1 MVCLKKR
8 ILLLIFAAILSL
20 SSCIRSA
27 DGSVGMTNGET
38 SVAVDTTVAAD
49 IEDQEYDGTDVPAE
63 SEKEKSEPR
72 LASFVGCGDNIIYFG
87 TYRDAASKSDGTR
100 KYNFKPIYKNVQ
112 DIISGAD
119 IAFINQ
125 ETACAQSFEPESY
138 PTFNSPVDLTYDIR
152 DVGFDIIG
160 MANNHMLDKG
170 ALGLRE
176 SFDNW
181 NALGLTVIGCYEE
194 KDDGSKYIT
203 YYEKNGI
210 KIAFVA
216 YTYGTNLSEDPA
228 KEGLYA
234 PYLKQSDVAADVK
247 EAREN
252 SDFVIV
258 SVHWGEEGSMTPS
271 AEQQSYAKIMAENG
285 ADVILGHH
293 PHVLQPIEWL
303 DGYEGNKTLCVYS
316 LGNFVHEQAR
326 DYNVPGG
333 IISFNITDSGDGD
346 VKVDSPRFIPT
357 VCHYPSNFYDN
368 VVYLLEDYTEEL
380 ASSHAVRTYYN
391 NTISLEGLKKY
402 VTDTISSEF
411 LPEYLH

>member
-1 MVCLKKR
+1 MS
-8 ILLLIFAAILSL
+8 A
-20 SSCIRSA
+20 CIRSA
-27 DGSVGMTNGET
+27 DGSFPVTEEQTSFVEEGTTASDTTEEKESADTTAKPEEDKSNGE
-38 SVAVDTTVAAD
+38 
-49 IEDQEYDGTDVPAE
+49 
-63 SEKEKSEPR
+63 PR
-72 LASFVGCGDNIIYFG
+72 SASFVGCGDNIIYFG

-125 ETACAQSFEPESY
+125 ETACAQSYEPESY
-138 PTFNSPVDLTYDIR
+138 PTFNSPVDLTFDVR

-210 KIAFVA
+210 TIAFVA

-234 PYLKQSDVAADVK
+234 PYLKQSDVAGDMK

-258 SVHWGEEGSMTPS
+258 SVHWGEEGSLTPS
-271 AEQQSYAKIMAENG
+271 AEQESYAKIMAENG

-293 PHVLQPIEWL
+293 PHVIQPIEWL
-303 DGYEGNKTLCVYS
+303 EGYEGNKTLCVYS

-333 IISFNITDSGDGD
+333 IISFDIVDSGDGD
-346 VKVDSPRFIPT
+346 VKVQSPLFIPT

-368 VVYLLEDYTEEL
+368 VVYLLEDYTEDL
-380 ASSHAVRTYYN
+380 AKSHAVKTYYGN
-391 NTISLEGLKKY
+391 PISLDGLKKY
-402 VTDTISSEF
+402 VTDTISAEF

>member
-1 MVCLKKR
+1 MKKR
-8 ILLLIFAAILSL
+8 ILLLIFAAFLSL

-27 DGSVGMTNGET
+27 DGPVRVTEGET
-38 SVAVDTTVAAD
+38 SVTADTTEA
-49 IEDQEYDGTDVPAE
+49 IGSE
-63 SEKEKSEPR
+63 EKETEETTVPEKAENEKGEPR
-72 LASFVGCGDNIIYFG
+72 SASFVGCGDNIIYFG

-152 DVGFDIIG
+152 DVGFDVIG

-216 YTYGTNLSEDPA
+216 YTYGTNLSQDPA
-228 KEGLYA
+228 GEGLYA
-234 PYLKQSDVAADVK
+234 PYLKQSDVAGDMK

-303 DGYEGNKTLCVYS
+303 EGYENNKTLCVYS

-333 IISFNITDSGDGD
+333 MISFNINDNGDGD
-346 VKVDSPRFIPT
+346 VTVESPLFIPT

-391 NTISLEGLKKY
+391 NPISLEGLKKY
-402 VTDTISSEF
+402 VTDTIPAEF